1 MVIKLDERKFLP
13 GHSCP
18 FPYGQ
23 KIVARTL
30 TRDLFTVVNILVIM
44 YQPKAAEGGLGW
56 GGAKSQVVWGRESP
70 SGVQGRRCGAPE
82 AEEILK

>member
-1 MVIKLDERKFLP
+1 M
-13 GHSCP
+13 P
-18 FPYGQ
+18 FSLWP

-56 GGAKSQVVWGRESP
+56 GGGKITGGLGTRVPQRGPGAKIWGPRS
-70 SGVQGRRCGAPE
+70 
-82 AEEILK
+82 